1 MNTRKPYPTDLS
13 DQEWERV
20 KDLLPQ
26 KKTSPERA
34 REYINAIVYLVHSGC
49 SWRMLPH
56 DLPPW
61 SSVSTY
67 FRKLIRDGTWERMND
82 RLREE
87 LRRQDGREAEP
98 SVVIVDSQSVKT
110 TEKGGHV
117 ATMEAST

>member
-1 MNTRKPYPTDLS
+1 MSTRKSYPTDLS
-13 DQEWERV
+13 EAEWKQV

-26 KKTSPERA
+26 KRTDPEKARA
-34 REYINAIVYLVHSGC
+34 YLNAIVYLVHSGC

-61 SSVSTY
+61 PTVSTY
-67 FRKLIRDGTWERMND
+67 FRKLIRDGTWERIND
-82 RLREE
+82 ALRERLREKM
-87 LRRQDGREAEP
+87 GREAEP

-117 ATMEAST
+117 ATTEASA